1 MSMADDPL
9 PATPA
14 PPSERPWQ
22 FSLLDLFG
30 LMTVVSV
37 GAASFYWNP
46 VLGTFVSCTLFLSI
60 ATFFRTK
67 AVIRT
72 AAPSLRT
79 RSLSSLIGFGIVTSL
94 VASLAAL
101 VAFSVTCTTVGL
113 VVAAVQP
120 PYPMTFIV
128 IACCLGVIPALI
140 VLYRSWPQ
148 RPAAK

>member
-1 MSMADDPL
+1 MNTMFPVPPPQTP
-9 PATPA
+9 PAE
-14 PPSERPWQ
+14 SPWQ
-22 FSLLDLFG
+22 FSLLELFG

-37 GAASFYWNP
+37 GAAAFYWNP
-46 VLGTFVSCTLFLSI
+46 VLGTFVSCSLFLSI
-60 ATFFRTK
+60 ATFYRTK
-67 AVIRT
+67 AVVRT

-79 RSLSSLIGFGIVTSL
+79 RSLASLIGFGIVTSF

-113 VVAAVQP
+113 VVVAVQP
-120 PYPMTFIV
+120 PYLIAFIV

-148 RPAAK
+148 RPVAG